1 MGHNAKRMVC
11 ARLLSPLVYVMTK
24 QMQSLTMRRAV
35 TVKEITMVMVV
46 LLGVSLLF
54 KSHNR
59 MSSLDI
65 VGNYFNA
72 SPQTLLSSN
81 LLPIFNNHSLTD
93 FGSSS
98 NNENNKREGATEHER
113 QSISLDGNAMINQLD
128 TSVMITSNL
137 IQMHPHIGMLQ
148 DTIFSLHRFLENIPF
163 NTPIYVVVDGLPPKE
178 VSDNNKER
186 RKQYIQNIREHNFAP
201 FTNVQAVPMEEHKFL
216 AGCVKFTLEN
226 YIETEFLYIIQHDL
240 PFCRKV
246 DHRRLLKTM
255 HEHPDVLFN
264 VRFRYNNKVSTIGSH
279 CNSYKNMSDFPS
291 EEFNGLSF
299 FWTNFFSDNNHLT
312 TTKYYTYLL
321 SNFRHY
327 RRSMEN
333 LISWKSRYNC
343 TYLGQQIY
351 GRRDDG
357 ETHICHLNG
366 RQAFGKKVDK
376 QRSNEQSTLCRNLIY
391 GDMDGTDKQRD

>member
-1 MGHNAKRMVC
+1 
-11 ARLLSPLVYVMTK
+11 
-24 QMQSLTMRRAV
+24 
-35 TVKEITMVMVV
+35 
-46 LLGVSLLF
+46 
-54 KSHNR
+54 
-59 MSSLDI
+59 
-65 VGNYFNA
+65 
-72 SPQTLLSSN
+72 
-81 LLPIFNNHSLTD
+81 
-93 FGSSS
+93 
-98 NNENNKREGATEHER
+98 
-113 QSISLDGNAMINQLD
+113 
-128 TSVMITSNL
+128 MITSNL

-264 VRFRYNNKVSTIGSH
+264 VRFR
-279 CNSYKNMSDFPS
+279 
-291 EEFNGLSF
+291 
-299 FWTNFFSDNNHLT
+299 
-312 TTKYYTYLL
+312 
-321 SNFRHY
+321 
-327 RRSMEN
+327 
-333 LISWKSRYNC
+333 
-343 TYLGQQIY
+343 
-351 GRRDDG
+351 
-357 ETHICHLNG
+357 
-366 RQAFGKKVDK
+366 QAFGKKVDK